1 MKFFRIILVIF
12 IFFIIAINAVDKDW
26 TMVSIWLLLFI
37 VNILFLVA
45 DEIKNNIDEK
55 IKELLKELKNKSD
68 E

>member
-12 IFFIIAINAVDKDW
+12 IFFIRAINAVDKDW